1 MLKPTLEEY
10 SSFATTVV
18 LGLQSQ
24 VVGLVFDGYLVFWC
38 EPGSGQNIVNLVAFS
53 FSGYV

>member
-38 EPGSGQNIVNLVAFS
+38 DPGSGQNIVNLVAFS
-53 FSGYV
+53 FSG